1 MIYKVQKM
9 SIDAFQKSD
18 KRIRFALRRQDIS
31 CERLL
36 YTRQESLKFAESL
49 FKSSLSAHT
58 KFCESLYLF
67 TKSWLERGLAGKK
80 G

>member
-31 CERLL
+31 CER
-36 YTRQESLKFAESL
+36 T
-49 FKSSLSAHT
+49 
-58 KFCESLYLF
+58 SLYE
-67 TKSWLERGLAGKK
+67 TGIVEICRESI
-80 G
+80 